1 MLATQKESKRERE
14 DGGVGGGGDSGGEV
28 AGVRAEAVV
37 VGGWGGEGQ
46 RLQKSRGG
54 KSQSRQ
60 NVC

>member
-1 MLATQKESKRERE
+1 M
-14 DGGVGGGGDSGGEV
+14 V
-28 AGVRAEAVV
+28 GVRVEAV
-37 VGGWGGEGQ
+37 GWGGCEGQ